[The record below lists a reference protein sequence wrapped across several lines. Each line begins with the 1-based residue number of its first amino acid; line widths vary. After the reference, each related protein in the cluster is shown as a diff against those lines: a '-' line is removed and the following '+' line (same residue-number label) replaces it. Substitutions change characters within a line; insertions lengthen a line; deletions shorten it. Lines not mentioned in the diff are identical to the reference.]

1 MKFTTDGLTQ
11 TDLTEIKKMHTDT
24 LLDLYMITFDPIQK
38 MLLEEIFSLRDI
50 SIPMFPDE
58 PPKQYA

>member
-38 MLLEEIFSLRDI
+38 MLLEEIFSLREI
-50 SIPMFPDE
+50 GR
-58 PPKQYA
+58 AHV